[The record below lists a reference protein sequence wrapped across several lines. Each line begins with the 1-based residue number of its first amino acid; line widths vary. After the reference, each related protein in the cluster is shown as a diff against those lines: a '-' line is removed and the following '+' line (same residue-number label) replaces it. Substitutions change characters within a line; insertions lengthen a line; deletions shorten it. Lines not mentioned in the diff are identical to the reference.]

1 MSMRSGLRKWWSG
14 GTPWIWLNAGA
25 VTISLIMVVGLLLL
39 IAVRGLGHFWPGNV
53 MEAWYAPP
61 GKERVRV
68 LGEIASRETVTAAV
82 VADSGMPVPED
93 HALVDRVLIK
103 HGNRDL
109 TGRDFVWYIE
119 PFFEQ
124 RAWPADVIVV
134 ERVEW
139 GNFYGYLRGVQASG
153 RLVEGP
159 AALTELQGRID
170 AAAKLRERIR
180 KIERYDIGAINRAME
195 SQRLEL
201 RRHEIDGTLSATVEE
216 DVAARRRCS
225 KKSTSHSRRAA
236 RSSSGSSTAAS

>member
-1 MSMRSGLRKWWSG
+1 
-14 GTPWIWLNAGA
+14 
-25 VTISLIMVVGLLLL
+25 
-39 IAVRGLGHFWPGNV
+39 
-53 MEAWYAPP
+53 
-61 GKERVRV
+61 RVRV

-93 HALVDRVLIK
+93 HALVDRILIK

-139 GNFYGYLRGVQASG
+139 GNFYGYLRGVQADG

-159 AALTELQGRID
+159 AALT
-170 AAAKLRERIR
+170 
-180 KIERYDIGAINRAME
+180 
-195 SQRLEL
+195 
-201 RRHEIDGTLSATVEE
+201 
-216 DVAARRRCS
+216 
-225 KKSTSHSRRAA
+225 
-236 RSSSGSSTAAS
+236 